1 MAQPPR
7 LSRSGAPPLW
17 DPASPAPTSGPR
29 PRLWEGQDV
38 LARWTDGL
46 LYLGTIK
53 KVRRPLIFDLSPFP
67 HSPYVALIPVSSP
80 VLIHSRWTVLG
91 RCVWSSLRTIP
102 SFWFYGKTLALVSMC
117 MPGKTNLAWGVER
130 GLRTGPAN
138 CVSSQLPSLGKNS
151 SAAFVALRPWS
162 LGTGWSAVRSVA
174 TVRGR
179 DT

>member
-17 DPASPAPTSGPR
+17 DPASPASTSGPR

-53 KVRRPLIFDLSPFP
+53 KVRHLTSDLLPFP
-67 HSPYVALIPVSSP
+67 RSPYVVLIPVSSR

-91 RCVWSSLRTIP
+91 RSVWSSLRTIP
-102 SFWFYGKTLALVSMC
+102 SFWFYGKTLAPV
-117 MPGKTNLAWGVER
+117 
-130 GLRTGPAN
+130 
-138 CVSSQLPSLGKNS
+138 
-151 SAAFVALRPWS
+151 RP
-162 LGTGWSAVRSVA
+162 
-174 TVRGR
+174 
-179 DT
+179 